1 MVSFF
6 TDLWDDIEEGASN
19 VAASVQG
26 YFNQPAQDKPAAA
39 PDNFS
44 LLLAATIHEFSMME
58 NAETANEAQNLE
70 EAFNIAMQSMLENA
84 DNPAHAAALLE
95 EIATNPVFGDPMQR
109 EQLIQRLN
117 GAMEHMPEGP
127 ARMVVE
133 SGLQAIAGNRAQ
145 LSDGI
150 EAAAELAVARGVRYG
165 MGAKANGDNFRSID
179 CSGLVHYTLQA
190 ALGREAASAMA
201 NHSEGQ
207 VVALMRR
214 AGGSLDETQLNA
226 DNVVEGMVIGID
238 SGDRGFDRGRELGI
252 DHVVITYRDSE
263 TGEMM
268 VAESRGGRGA
278 MVTDFDDWLAMAH
291 RRGYELTAVDSAA
304 LRPDILENSGS
315 RGPALEL
322 A

>member
-1 MVSFF
+1 MISFF
-6 TDLWDDIEEGASN
+6 TELWDDIEEGASN

-26 YFNQPAQDKPAAA
+26 YFNQPAQERPVTQR
-39 PDNFS
+39 DNFS
-44 LLLAATIHEFSMME
+44 LLLMGTINEFSKLDPNLPE
-58 NAETANEAQNLE
+58 EEYQNLE

-84 DNPAHAAALLE
+84 DNPAHAAALLQ
-95 EIATNPVFGDPMQR
+95 EISSNPAFGDPLQR

-117 GAMEHMPEGP
+117 NAMDNMPEGP
-127 ARMVVE
+127 ARLMVE
-133 SGLQAIAGNRAQ
+133 SGLQAMAGNREQ

-165 MGAKANGDNFRSID
+165 MGAKANGDNFSSID

-214 AGGSLDETQLNA
+214 AGGALDETELNA

-278 MVTDFDDWLAMAH
+278 MVTDFDDWLEMAH

-304 LRPDILENSGS
+304 LRPDILENDGVQE
-315 RGPALEL
+315 RRFEL